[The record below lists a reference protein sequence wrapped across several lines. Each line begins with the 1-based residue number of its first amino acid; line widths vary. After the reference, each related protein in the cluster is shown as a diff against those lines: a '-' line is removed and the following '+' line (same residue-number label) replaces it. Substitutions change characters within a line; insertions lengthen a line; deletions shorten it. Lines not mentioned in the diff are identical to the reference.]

1 MFSLNNLFLFCRAFP
16 AQIVGLF
23 SSLRVS
29 SLNQGTN
36 DLRLNLGKMDNN
48 GVIRGA
54 SSISSVQNGL
64 FRLCWKT
71 RKLTEDSN
79 LAGLSDPTFI
89 FVLI

>member
-23 SSLRVS
+23 SSLRVG

-54 SSISSVQNGL
+54 SSISSVDMSFKMVCFDCAG
-64 FRLCWKT
+64 
-71 RKLTEDSN
+71 KLES
-79 LAGLSDPTFI
+79 
-89 FVLI
+89 